1 MISMTENK
9 RFRMTETELIF
20 MVLDNEKA
28 LSRKEIVDKLNQLY
42 EENEELKSEIEN
54 LKITIEARDTLV
66 EVCEKKF
73 RELGLIITVDDD
85 GCVIE

>member
-1 MISMTENK
+1 MTENK

-20 MVLDNEKA
+20 MMLDNEKA

-85 GCVIE
+85 GYVIE